1 MTDKEYIK
9 KANNI
14 LDKAYVPYSHF
25 PVAAIVIDENGNE
38 YCGVNVENAS
48 YNLGICAE
56 RNAITAGVTKGLNKI
71 SKIYITANTEI
82 PISPCGA
89 CRQVIS
95 EFGDENTIII
105 LGTSK
110 SEEIKKFKLKEI
122 LPYSFSL
129 KDL

>member
-1 MTDKEYIK
+1 MTDKQYIE

-14 LDKAYVPYSHF
+14 LEKAYVPYSHF

-38 YCGVNVENAS
+38 YYGVNVENAA

-56 RNAITAGVTKGLNKI
+56 RNAITTGITKGLTKI
-71 SKIYITANTEI
+71 SKIYITANTER
-82 PISPCGA
+82 PVSPCGA

-95 EFGDENTIII
+95 EFGDENTVII
-105 LGTSK
+105 LGTNK
-110 SEEIKKFKLKEI
+110 NEKIKKFKLSEI
-122 LPYSFSL
+122 LPYGFGP